1 MFTKHIKGF
10 KLEKLTYKTE
20 IEGETTVVTD
30 SLIVAKHFEI
40 AHKTV
45 LRTIRRIIKS
55 KPIEKQSL
63 FIETSYV
70 DKQNRSQPKYLI
82 LEEGIALVKQYTG
95 GAKLKKSDKLYI
107 VKCGDFY
114 KIGISHN
121 VSKRIKGMQTGNP
134 YLIELID
141 TYTIGHN
148 VSNIEARLHVL
159 FESDN
164 IRGEWFYTP
173 LDEIRK
179 AVVGMIS

>member
-40 AHKTV
+40 AHKSV

-55 KPIEKQSL
+55 KPIEKQNL
-63 FIETSYV
+63 LIETSYI
-70 DKQNRSQPKYLI
+70 DKRGKSQPKYLI
-82 LEEGIALVKQYTG
+82 LEEGIALVKQYVG
-95 GAKLKKSDKLYI
+95 VRMKKSDKLYI

-164 IRGEWFYTP
+164 IRGEWFSTP
-173 LDEIRK
+173 IDEIRQ
-179 AVVGMIS
+179 AVVRMIS